1 MSMSISILLS
11 ILVFILC
18 LSSNCGR
25 RTIPTKDNH
34 DDGNG
39 DRFVRVHKDAGNA
52 VELLRKFGDVAAAAN
67 KVRVTKIIRTR
78 CFWFGSSLVECRFVS
93 FRFVSEC
100 LCLATVVR
108 GIATRPITTS
118 PPFISAGDSFFIPA
132 RQRKRNLIIRIR
144 FESSTTAT
152 AAQHGVFGTQIPSL
166 AKQES

>member
-52 VELLRKFGDVAAAAN
+52 VELLRKLGAVTAVAATAN

-93 FRFVSEC
+93 FRFGVF
-100 LCLATVVR
+100 V
-108 GIATRPITTS
+108 
-118 PPFISAGDSFFIPA
+118 FGDSCKRYRNQADHNISTVHIRRGFI
-132 RQRKRNLIIRIR
+132 
-144 FESSTTAT
+144 FHSGTSTE
-152 AAQHGVFGTQIPSL
+152 TQFNNQNSI
-166 AKQES
+166 